1 MIPTLAGQVS
11 QRVLN
16 SMLTELS
23 VHYHYIRRSPGG
35 QSTGGGMSPYY
46 IDAVGGPFSRF
57 VPPVGHGPPRTRT
70 VAVAPVGVVYNAS
83 QFSPRVGTWTEVE
96 WAGGRMLPTI
106 HYTILPIHYTILPIH
121 YTILPIHYT
130 LLTIHYTLLTI
141 HYTISPYTTLYS
153 PYTTLY
159 SLYTTRQASSPCTG
173 GTMLNVMGRRLA
185 IIWTCQRPLTVTPSP
200 TGIGQVSEAEA
211 YIHTPYIHTLY

>member
-1 MIPTLAGQVS
+1 MRSVCSSRRSWPSSHSHCRGRAGWGRVQCVSVLAARGHLDRSGMGRWAHATHHTL
-11 QRVLN
+11 
-16 SMLTELS
+16 
-23 VHYHYIRRSPGG
+23 HYTPHTLHYTPHTLHYTPHTLHSTHHTLHSTHHTLHYIPI
-35 QSTGGGMSPYY
+35 P
-46 IDAVGGPFSRF
+46 
-57 VPPVGHGPPRTRT
+57 
-70 VAVAPVGVVYNAS
+70 
-83 QFSPRVGTWTEVE
+83 
-96 WAGGRMLPTI
+96 
-106 HYTILPIHYTILPIH
+106 YTI
-121 YTILPIHYT
+121 
-130 LLTIHYTLLTI
+130 LTI